1 MVRILVFIVIYVFS
15 ELGYAQA
22 VEIDKIDD
30 LKKESY
36 SVRIEINNIR
46 TDEGKVYF
54 ALYDSES
61 NFISKNSIKAA
72 ESVVINGTA
81 TIVFED
87 LEPQTYAVVCFH
99 DANSNGKMDFQEN
112 GMPIEDYGLTNN
124 VMNFGPPQFDDAKF
138 ELINKDLSF
147 EIIF

>member
-22 VEIDKIDD
+22 VETDKIDD
-30 LKKESY
+30 LKKETH
-36 SVRIEINNIR
+36 SVTVEINNIR
-46 TDEGKVYF
+46 SDEGKVYF

-61 NFISKNSIKAA
+61 NFNSKNAVKSLEAVI
-72 ESVVINGTA
+72 INGSLQV
-81 TIVFED
+81 IFED
-87 LEPQTYAVVCFH
+87 LEPKTYAVICFH
-99 DANSNGKMDFQEN
+99 DANSNGKMDFEEN
-112 GMPIEDYGLTNN
+112 GMPLEDYGMTNN

>member
-15 ELGYAQA
+15 ELGYAQS
-22 VEIDKIDD
+22 VEIDN
-30 LKKESY
+30 LKKETY
-36 SVRIEINNIR
+36 NVNIVINNIR
-46 TDEGKVYF
+46 SDEGKVYF

-61 NFISKNSIKAA
+61 NFISKNSIKNI
-72 ESVVINGTA
+72 ESVIKNGSLQV
-81 TIVFED
+81 VFED
-87 LEPQTYAVVCFH
+87 LEPKTYAVVCFH
-99 DANSNGKMDFQEN
+99 DANSNGKMDFDEN
-112 GMPIEDYGLTNN
+112 RMPLEDYGLTNN